1 MYQNYKIRLF
11 EEALFNYL
19 NNASYVKVV
28 TRSSNAIEIFYNI
41 ILSLIYDIPIILLDH
56 DFSLDEIKALGVN
69 REEVD
74 SNVNLKNKIIIN
86 DNNFI
91 DLICDANRWSVTL
104 FTSGTTGLPKKI
116 SHSFDSI
123 SRSVKVDF
131 RKNKDVWGYAY
142 NPTHIAGLQ
151 VFFQAL
157 LNLNSLINIFGKT
170 KEEIYRVVERYGV
183 TNISATPTFFRLLLP
198 YNKILPTVKR
208 ITFGG
213 EKFDNI
219 LAQEILQVF
228 PHAKVLNIYAST
240 EAGTVIASKGDRF
253 EISEKNKEKVRIL
266 KDELLVHESM
276 LGDNSGIKM
285 DEGWYHTGDLVKV
298 VKRDPLTFEI
308 LQRSN
313 EMINVGGYK
322 VNPYEVEEILNS
334 HDAVLASKVY
344 SKKNSLLG
352 NVVIADVVK
361 TADILEKELRKYLKD
376 KLQAFKL
383 PRIINFVEKIE
394 MTRTGKVKRS

>member
-1 MYQNYKIRLF
+1 MVVTYGD
-11 EEALFNYL
+11 LFNYL
-19 NNASYVKVV
+19 NEASYVKVI

-41 ILSLIYDIPIILLDH
+41 ILSLIYDIPIVLLDH
-56 DFSLDEIKALGVN
+56 DFSLHELEALGVSGD
-69 REEVD
+69 EID
-74 SNVNLKNKIIIN
+74 STVSIKNNIIIN
-86 DNNFI
+86 DNNII
-91 DLICDANRWSVTL
+91 DLICGAKRWTVTL

-123 SRSVKVDF
+123 SRSVKIDF

-151 VFFQAL
+151 VFFQAI

-170 KEEIYRVVERYGV
+170 KEEVYKVIEQYGI

-198 YNKILPTVKR
+198 YNKILPSIKR

-213 EKFDNI
+213 EKFDNK
-219 LAQEILQVF
+219 LSQDLLEVF

-253 EISEKNKEKVRIL
+253 EISEKNKDKVRIL
-266 KDELLVHESM
+266 NDELLVHDSM
-276 LGDNSGIKM
+276 LGDNSGIEM

-298 VKRDPLTFEI
+298 VKRNPLTFEI